1 MEAIGSDLRKALE
14 VLFCNAPGNQ
24 NEAIQWIQEFQN
36 SPQAINASLY
46 VLKTSENNGAILFG
60 VMKLLVQRIL
70 IGWSSLISFC
80 VSV

>member
-1 MEAIGSDLRKALE
+1 MHQHALS
-14 VLFCNAPGNQ
+14 VGNQ

-46 VLKTSENNGAILFG
+46 VLKMSGNNGAILFG

-70 IGWSSLISFC
+70 IGWPSLISFWNIHL
-80 VSV
+80 VYPFTINR